1 MVDKFDSTVDTPYLA
16 REPKGLGPGG
26 IEEEDV
32 QVEEV
37 GTTVDL
43 ETDGQPNVEII
54 EDGSA
59 IIGEEESPAQGFN
72 SNLAEILDEGYLGG
86 LASELTERVENDRA
100 SRDDWEQAYTK
111 GLDLLGF
118 KYEERTRPFRG
129 AASVNHPVLAQA
141 VTQFQAMA
149 YVELLPSDGPVR
161 TQVVGAVDEKLQQAA
176 ERVKEYMNYEITHV
190 MEDYNPEM
198 DQLLFQ
204 LPLSGSA
211 FKKVYYD
218 EVQARATSKFV
229 PAEDVIVPY
238 GASDLDSCDRLCQI
252 VKMSMNDLRKKQ
264 VSGFYRD
271 IELQPYDGE
280 ENSGLQEKMDRIDG
294 VSPTNYTMDDM
305 AEIFEMHVD
314 LDLEGF
320 EDMSQDG
327 EPTGIKLP
335 YIISI
340 DRTSNKVLSIYRNY
354 SQADP
359 LKRKND
365 YFVHYKFLPGLG
377 FYGFGLIH
385 MIGGLT
391 RTATTALRQLLDAGT
406 LSNLPAGF
414 KSRGLRIRDDDQPLQ
429 PGEFRDV
436 DAPNGVIR
444 EALMPLPYKGPDQVL
459 MQLLGFCVDAAKQFA
474 TVADMQLSE
483 IGSSQTPVGTTMAL
497 MERGTKVMSAV
508 HKRLHYA
515 QKKEFELLA
524 NIFKQALP
532 PVYPFNVQGGP
543 REIKVAD
550 FADQIDILPVS
561 DPNIFSMS
569 QRVTLAQNQLQLAQS
584 NPQMHNLREAYR
596 RMYIALGVKDI
607 EQILPIPPQPQPQDP
622 AMEHSVVLAGAKLLA
637 FPQQNHEL
645 HIKAHRP
652 FMSAALVKANPMAV
666 MNLVSHIMQHTS
678 MLATQVVDQAMVEEA
693 EKLRQQFGEQ
703 IPPEALQALQMQ
715 RAIKIDEEIVKI
727 TEQMV
732 AEEQEAMEGQ
742 NMDPLV
748 LLKQQELALRQADM
762 EMEAQQKGENQALKE
777 NQFDY
782 KQVLDAKKLQKD
794 YDLAELRA
802 DVARERTNAPKGD
815 ENV

>member
-1 MVDKFDSTVDTPYLA
+1 MADKFDSTADTPYLA
-16 REPKGLGPGG
+16 REAGGP
-26 IEEEDV
+26 EEDDV
-32 QVEEV
+32 QVEET

-43 ETDGQPNVEII
+43 TNNVDENVEI
-54 EDGSA
+54 EADGSA
-59 IIGEEESPAQGFN
+59 IINPEEELQPSTFT
-72 SNLAEILDEGYLGG
+72 SNLAEVLDEGYMQSV
-86 LASELTERVENDRA
+86 ANELVDKIDNDKSTRE
-100 SRDDWEQAYTK
+100 DWEQAYTK

-129 AASVNHPVLAQA
+129 AASVHHPVLAQA

-161 TQVVGAVDEKLQQAA
+161 TQVVGANSTQLQQAA
-176 ERVKEYMNYEITHV
+176 ERVKDYMNYEITHV

-211 FKKVYYD
+211 FKKIYFD
-218 EVQARATSKFV
+218 EVLNRATSKFI

-238 GASDLDSCDRLCQI
+238 GCSDLDTCERITQVL
-252 VKMSMNDLRKKQ
+252 KMSLNDLRKKQ
-264 VSGFYRD
+264 VSGFYLD
-271 IELQPYDGE
+271 VDLQGYDGSN
-280 ENSGLQEKMDRIDG
+280 ENGLQEKKDQIDG
-294 VSPTNYTMDDM
+294 ESPGSYAADDM
-305 AEIFEMHVD
+305 AELYEIHVD

-320 EDMSQDG
+320 EDINPRNG
-327 EPTGIKLP
+327 EPSGIKLP
-335 YIISI
+335 YIVTI
-340 DRTSNKVLSIYRNY
+340 DRSSQRVLSIYRNY
-354 SQADP
+354 NEGDP
-359 LKRKND
+359 IKKRNE

-391 RTATTALRQLLDAGT
+391 RTATSALGQLLDAGT

-436 DAPNGVIR
+436 DAPNGIIR
-444 EALMPLPYKGPDQVL
+444 EALMPLPYKGPDAVL

-524 NIFKQALP
+524 RIFKLVLP
-532 PVYPFNVQGGP
+532 PMYPYNVTGGP
-543 REIKVAD
+543 RQIKQID
-550 FADQIDILPVS
+550 FDDNIDILPVS

-584 NPQMHNLREAYR
+584 NPQMHNLYEAYR
-596 RMYIALGVKDI
+596 RMYIALGVKDV
-607 EQILPIPPQPQPQDP
+607 EQILPIPKGPQPMDP
-622 AMEHSVVLAGAKLLA
+622 AMEHSVVLRNQPLQA
-637 FPQQNHEL
+637 FPDQNHEL
-645 HIKAHRP
+645 HIKAHRA
-652 FMSAALVKANPMAV
+652 FMSSVLVKSNPMAV
-666 MNLVSHIMQHTS
+666 MNLVSHINQHVS
-678 MLATQVVDQAMVEEA
+678 LLATQVVDQAMVEEA
-693 EKLRQQFGEQ
+693 EKLRQQFGDQ
-703 IPPEALQALQMQ
+703 VPPEALQALQMQ

-732 AEEQEAMEGQ
+732 GEESEALQDQ

-748 LLKQQELALRQADM
+748 LLKQQELAMRQQ
-762 EMEAQQKGENQALKE
+762 EMELDAQLKGENQALKE

-782 KQVLDAKKLQKD
+782 KQVLDAQKLKKD
-794 YDLAELRA
+794 YDLANLRA
-802 DVARERTNAPKGD
+802 DVALERANAPKQEG
-815 ENV
+815 

>member
-1 MVDKFDSTVDTPYLA
+1 MVEKFNSNVPTPQN
-16 REPKGLGPGG
+16 ENPIGPGG
-26 IEEEDV
+26 DEDLNI
-32 QVEEV
+32 EEV
-37 GTTVDL
+37 GQEVNL
-43 ETDGQPNVEII
+43 ETGQQNPDIVLED
-54 EDGSA
+54 DGSA
-59 IIGEEESPAQGFN
+59 IVDPEQEQIQTSFS
-72 SNLAEILDEGYLGG
+72 SNLAEVLDPSYLQG
-86 LASELTERVENDRA
+86 LSNELIEKVDNDKATRE
-100 SRDDWEQAYTK
+100 DWEQSYTK

-161 TQVVGAVDEKLQQAA
+161 TQVVGANSPELQQAA
-176 ERVKEYMNYEITHV
+176 ERVKDYMNYEITHV

-211 FKKVYYD
+211 FKKIYYD
-218 EVQARATSKFV
+218 EVAGRATSKFI

-238 GASDLDSCDRLCQI
+238 GCADLDDCERITQV
-252 VKMSMNDLRKKQ
+252 VKMTKNDLRKKQ
-264 VSGFYRD
+264 VSGFYLD
-271 IELQPYDGE
+271 IDTEGYDG
-280 ENSGLQEKMDRIDG
+280 SGASDLQEKKDQIDG
-294 VSPTNYTMDDM
+294 ESPGSYSSEDM
-305 AEIFEMHVD
+305 VELYEMHVD

-320 EDMSQDG
+320 EDMNSKNG
-327 EPTGIKLP
+327 EPSGIMLP
-335 YIISI
+335 YIVTI
-340 DRTSNKVLSIYRNY
+340 DRSSNTIISVYRNY
-354 SQADP
+354 NENDL
-359 LKRKND
+359 LKKKND

-391 RTATTALRQLLDAGT
+391 RSATSALRQLLDAGT

-436 DAPNGVIR
+436 DAPNGIIR
-444 EALMPLPYKGPDQVL
+444 EALMPLPYKGPDQTL

-515 QKKEFELLA
+515 QKKEFQLLA
-524 NIFKQALP
+524 KIFQLVLP
-532 PVYPFNVQGGP
+532 PAYPYAVSGGP
-543 REIKVAD
+543 REIKQAD
-550 FADQIDILPVS
+550 FADAIDILPVS

-584 NPQMHNLREAYR
+584 NPQMHNLYEAYR

-607 EQILPIPPQPQPQDP
+607 EQILPLPKGPQP
-622 AMEHSVVLAGAKLLA
+622 ANAALEHSVTLRGQPLQA
-637 FPQQNHEL
+637 FPQQDHAL
-645 HIKAHRP
+645 HIKAHRT
-652 FMSAALVKANPMAV
+652 FLSSSLVKSNPMAIV
-666 MNLVSHIMQHTS
+666 TLASHINQHVS
-678 MLATQVVDQAMVEEA
+678 FLAEQQVERALVEEA
-693 EKLRQQFGEQ
+693 ENLRRKFGDQ
-703 IPPEALQALQMQ
+703 VPPEEIQKLQMAKMQ
-715 RAIKIDEEIVKI
+715 LVDEEIAKI
-727 TEQMV
+727 TELMIS
-732 AEEQEAMEGQ
+732 EEQEALQ
-742 NMDPLV
+742 DQSVDPLV
-748 LLKQQELALRQADM
+748 LLKQQELALRQAEM
-762 EMEAQQKGENQALKE
+762 EMDAQLKGEQQGLKE

-782 KQVLDAKKLQKD
+782 KQILDAKKLQKD
-794 YDLAELRA
+794 YDLADLRA
-802 DVARERTNAPKGD
+802 SVARQRTNAPKQEG
-815 ENV
+815 

>member
-1 MVDKFDSTVDTPYLA
+1 MANMADN
-16 REPKGLGPGG
+16 
-26 IEEEDV
+26 EDIIDI
-32 QVEEV
+32 EEV
-37 GTTVDL
+37 GTQVEVNTSPANL
-43 ETDGQPNVEII
+43 EDSVEIV

-59 IIGEEESPAQGFN
+59 IINPEELPLASGFN
-72 SNLAEILDEGYLGG
+72 SNLAEILDEAYLQ
-86 LASELTERVENDRA
+86 ELSNELVDKIEVDKS
-100 SRDDWEQAYTK
+100 SREDWEQAYTK

-161 TQVVGAVDEKLQQAA
+161 TQVVGANTDQMQMAA
-176 ERVKEYMNYEITHV
+176 ERVKDYMNYEITHV

-218 EVQARATSKFV
+218 EVLGRATSKFV
-229 PAEDVIVPY
+229 PSEDVIVPY
-238 GASDLDSCDRLCQI
+238 GASDLDTCDRITQV

-271 IELQPYDGE
+271 IDLQPYDGRE
-280 ENSGLQEKMDRIDG
+280 KSNIQEKMDSIDG
-294 VSPTNYTMDDM
+294 VKPTNYGMSDM
-305 AEIFEMHVD
+305 TELFEIHVN

-320 EDMSQDG
+320 EDINPRNG
-327 EPTGIKLP
+327 EPSGISLP
-335 YIISI
+335 YIVTI
-340 DRTSNKVLSIYRNY
+340 DRSSNKVLSVYRNY
-354 SQADP
+354 NEQDP
-359 LKRKND
+359 LKKKNE

-391 RTATTALRQLLDAGT
+391 RTATAALRQLLDAGT
-406 LSNLPAGF
+406 LSNLPAGY
-414 KSRGLRIRDDDQPLQ
+414 KARGLRIRDDDQPLQ

-436 DAPNGVIR
+436 DAPNGIIR
-444 EALMPLPYKGPDQVL
+444 EALMPLPYKGPDAVL

-524 NIFKQALP
+524 RIFKMVLP
-532 PVYPFNVQGGP
+532 PVYPFDVPGGP
-543 REIKVAD
+543 REIKIQD
-550 FADQIDILPVS
+550 FDDKIDILPVS

-569 QRVTLAQNQLQLAQS
+569 QRVTLAQQQLQLATS
-584 NPQMHNLREAYR
+584 NPQMHNMREAYR
-596 RMYIALGVKDI
+596 RMYLALGVKDI
-607 EQILPIPPQPQPQDP
+607 EQLLPIPPQPQPQDP
-622 AMEHSVVLAGAKLLA
+622 AMEHSVVLRGTPLQA
-637 FPQQNHEL
+637 FPQQNQEL
-645 HIKAHRP
+645 HIKAHRT
-652 FMSAALVKANPMAV
+652 FMSSILVKSNPMAM
-666 MNLVSHIMQHTS
+666 MNLVSHIMQHVS
-678 MLATQVVDQAMVEEA
+678 ILATQTVDQAMVQEA
-693 EKLRQQFGEQ
+693 EKLRQQYGEN
-703 IPPEALQALQMQ
+703 IPPEILQQLQAQ
-715 RAIKIDEEIVKI
+715 RESAIDSEIVKI

-732 AEEQEAMEGQ
+732 TEEAEAMQDQ

-748 LLKQQELALRQADM
+748 MLKQQELAMRQA
-762 EMEAQQKGENQALKE
+762 EMERNAMLKGENQALKGD
-777 NQFDY
+777 QFDY
-782 KQVLDAKKLQKD
+782 KKIFDAQKLQKD
-794 YDLAELRA
+794 YDLANLRA
-802 DVARERTNAPKGD
+802 DVALQRQNQQSGGQ
-815 ENV
+815 NG

>member
-1 MVDKFDSTVDTPYLA
+1 MVDKYDSIQDTPYLA
-16 REPKGLGPGG
+16 REPNPEAGG
-26 IEEEDV
+26 RAEDDV

-43 ETDGQPNVEII
+43 EVNGEPNVEII

-59 IIGEEESPAQGFN
+59 IVGEEEIPTASGFN
-72 SNLAEILDEGYLGG
+72 ANLAEILDEGYLGS
-86 LASELTERVENDRA
+86 LSNELMEKVENDRD
-100 SRDDWEQAYTK
+100 SREDWEQSYTK

-129 AASVNHPVLAQA
+129 AASVHHPVLAQA

-161 TQVVGAVDEKLQQAA
+161 TQVVGAVNEQLQQAA

-211 FKKVYYD
+211 FKKVYFD
-218 EVQARATSKFV
+218 ENLQRATSKFI
-229 PAEDVIVPY
+229 PAEDVVVPY
-238 GASDLDSCDRLCQI
+238 GASDLDSCDRITQI

-271 IELQPYDGE
+271 IPLKPYDGD
-280 ENSGLQEKMDRIDG
+280 GQDDIQEKIDRIDG
-294 VSPTNYTMDDM
+294 TNPTNYRMDDM
-305 AEIFEMHVD
+305 AELFEMHVD

-320 EDMSQDG
+320 EDINPRNG
-327 EPTGIKLP
+327 EPSGIKLP
-335 YIISI
+335 YVVTI
-340 DRTSNKVLSIYRNY
+340 DKGSNKVLSIYRNY
-354 SQADP
+354 NEGDP

-391 RTATTALRQLLDAGT
+391 RTATSALRQLLDAGT

-414 KSRGLRIRDDDQPLQ
+414 KSRGFRIRDEAQPLQ

-444 EALMPLPYKGPDQVL
+444 EALMPLPYKGPDAVL

-524 NIFKQALP
+524 KIFKMALP

-543 REIKVAD
+543 RQIKAMD
-550 FADQIDILPVS
+550 FDDNIDILPVS

-607 EQILPIPPQPQPQDP
+607 EQILPIPQPPQPQDP
-622 AMEHSVVLAGAKLLA
+622 AMEHSVVLRGAPLQA

-645 HIKAHRP
+645 HIKAHRT
-652 FMSAALVKANPMAV
+652 FMTSVLVKANPMAV
-666 MNLVSHIMQHTS
+666 MNLVSHINQHVS
-678 MLATQVVDQAMVEEA
+678 LLATQTVDQAMVEEA
-693 EKLRQQFGEQ
+693 EKLRQQFGENV
-703 IPPEALQALQMQ
+703 PPEAIQALQMQ
-715 RAIKIDEEIVKI
+715 RQTAIDNEIVKI

-732 AEEQEAMEGQ
+732 LEEQESMQDQ

-748 LLKQQELALRQADM
+748 MLKQQELALKQA
-762 EMEAQQKGENQALKE
+762 EQETAAQFKNLNQNLKE
-777 NQFDY
+777 AQFDY
-782 KQVLDAKKLQKD
+782 KQVFDSQKLQKD
-794 YDLAELRA
+794 YDLAEMRA
-802 DVARERTNAPKGD
+802 NVARERTNAPNQQG
-815 ENV
+815 

>member
-1 MVDKFDSTVDTPYLA
+1 MVDKFDSIQDTPYLA
-16 REPKGLGPGG
+16 REPNPEAGG
-26 IEEEDV
+26 RAEDDV

-43 ETDGQPNVEII
+43 EVNREPNVEIV

-59 IIGEEESPAQGFN
+59 IVGEEDIPVASGFN
-72 SNLAEILDEGYLGG
+72 SNLAEILDEGYLQ
-86 LASELTERVENDRA
+86 ELSNELLDKVENDKA
-100 SRDDWEQAYTK
+100 SREDWEQSYTK

-118 KYEERTRPFRG
+118 KYEERSRPFRG
-129 AASVNHPVLAQA
+129 AASVHHPVLAQA

-161 TQVVGAVDEKLQQAA
+161 TQVVGAVNEQLQQAA

-211 FKKVYYD
+211 FKKIYYD
-218 EVQARATSKFV
+218 EVLGRATSKFI

-238 GASDLDSCDRLCQI
+238 GASDLDSCERLVQI

-271 IELQPYDGE
+271 IPLQPYDGDDT
-280 ENSGLQEKMDRIDG
+280 SDVQEKMDRLEG
-294 VSPTNYTMDDM
+294 TNPTNYRMDDM
-305 AEIFEMHVD
+305 AELFECHVD

-320 EDMSQDG
+320 EDINPRDG
-327 EPTGIKLP
+327 EPSGIKLP
-335 YIISI
+335 YVVTI
-340 DRTSNKVLSIYRNY
+340 DKGSNQVLSVYRNY
-354 SQADP
+354 NESDP
-359 LKRKND
+359 LKRKNE

-391 RTATTALRQLLDAGT
+391 RTATSALRQLLDAGT

-414 KSRGLRIRDDDQPLQ
+414 KSRGFRIRDEAEPLQ

-444 EALMPLPYKGPDQVL
+444 EALMPLPYKGPDAVL

-524 NIFKQALP
+524 KIFQQVLP

-543 REIKVAD
+543 RQIKAID
-550 FADQIDILPVS
+550 FADAIDILPVS

-607 EQILPIPPQPQPQDP
+607 EQILPIPQPPQPQDP
-622 AMEHSVVLAGAKLLA
+622 AIEHSVVLRGAPLQA

-645 HIKAHRP
+645 HIKAHRT
-652 FMSAALVKANPMAV
+652 FMSSALVKANPMAI
-666 MNLVSHIMQHTS
+666 MNLVSHINQHVS
-678 MLATQVVDQAMVEEA
+678 LLATQTVDQAMVEEA

-703 IPPEALQALQMQ
+703 VPPEAIQALQMQ
-715 RAIKIDEEIVKI
+715 RAAAIDNEIVKI

-732 AEEQEAMEGQ
+732 GEEQEALQDQ

-748 LLKQQELALRQADM
+748 LLKQQELALRQAEM
-762 EMEAQQKGENQALKE
+762 EMNAQVKGENQALKE

-782 KQVLDAKKLQKD
+782 KQVLDAQKLQKD
-794 YDLAELRA
+794 YDLANLRA
-802 DVARERTNAPKGD
+802 DVALERANATKQEG
-815 ENV
+815 

>member
-1 MVDKFDSTVDTPYLA
+1 MVDKFDSIQDTPYLA
-16 REPKGLGPGG
+16 REGG
-26 IEEEDV
+26 EVDDSDIM
-32 QVEEV
+32 VEET

-43 ETDGQPNVEII
+43 TGGPMDPAIQVED
-54 EDGSA
+54 DGSA
-59 IIGEEESPAQGFN
+59 IINPEGLPIAQGFN
-72 SNLAEILDEGYLGG
+72 SNLAEVLDEGYLQA
-86 LASELTERVENDRA
+86 LSNDLLEKIENDKS
-100 SRDDWEQAYTK
+100 SREEWEQAYTK

-129 AASVNHPVLAQA
+129 AASVHHPVLAQA

-161 TQVVGAVDEKLQQAA
+161 TQVVGANTDQLQLAA
-176 ERVKEYMNYEITHV
+176 ERVKDYMNYEITHV

-204 LPLSGSA
+204 LPIAGSA
-211 FKKVYYD
+211 FKKIYFD
-218 EVQARATSKFV
+218 ENLNRATSKFV

-238 GASDLDSCDRLCQI
+238 GASDLDSCDRITQI

-264 VSGFYRD
+264 VLGFYRD
-271 IELQPYDGE
+271 IDLQPYGGDDA
-280 ENSGLQEKMDRIDG
+280 NQIQEKKDKIDG
-294 VSPTNYTMDDM
+294 SNPTNYRMDDM
-305 AEIFEMHVD
+305 AELYEMHVNI
-314 LDLEGF
+314 DLEGF
-320 EDMSQDG
+320 EDINPRNG
-327 EPTGIKLP
+327 EPSGIQLP
-335 YIISI
+335 YIVTIEKGSKKI
-340 DRTSNKVLSIYRNY
+340 LSVYRNY
-354 SQADP
+354 TEGDF
-359 LKRKND
+359 LKKKND

-414 KSRGLRIRDDDQPLQ
+414 KSRGFRIRDDDQPLQ

-436 DAPNGVIR
+436 DAPNGIIR
-444 EALMPLPYKGPDQVL
+444 EALMPLPYKGPDAVL

-524 NIFKQALP
+524 KIFKLALP
-532 PVYPFNVQGGP
+532 PVYPFDVPGGP
-543 REIKVAD
+543 REIKVQD
-550 FADQIDILPVS
+550 FDDKIDILPVS

-569 QRVTLAQNQLQLAQS
+569 QRVTLAQQQLQLAQT

-596 RMYIALGVKDI
+596 RMYVSLGVKDI
-607 EQILPIPPQPQPQDP
+607 EQILPVPQPPQPQDP
-622 AMEHSVVLAGAKLLA
+622 AMEHSVVLQGAPLQA
-637 FPQQNHEL
+637 FPQQNQEL
-645 HIKAHRP
+645 HIKAHRT
-652 FMSAALVKANPMAV
+652 FMSSALVKSNPMAV
-666 MNLVSHIMQHTS
+666 MNLVSHIMQHVS
-678 MLATQVVDQAMVEEA
+678 LLATQTVDQAMVQEA
-693 EKLRQQFGEQ
+693 EKLRQQYGEN
-703 IPPEALQALQMQ
+703 IPPELIQQLQAQ
-715 RAIKIDEEIVKI
+715 RESAIDNEIVKI

-732 AEEQEAMEGQ
+732 SEEQEVLQGQ

-748 LLKQQELALRQADM
+748 MLKQQELALRQAEI
-762 EMEAQQKGENQALKE
+762 EMNAQLKGENQALKE

-782 KQVLDAKKLQKD
+782 KQIFDAQKLKKD
-794 YDLAELRA
+794 YDLATLRA
-802 DVARERTNAPKGD
+802 DVALQRQNQQERG
-815 ENV
+815 